1 MHHPLNAPSPGRGQ
15 PSTSAAGGGWRGGH
29 SAVSI
34 PLPPPNAGRMQPFPH
49 VGIST
54 CDTCHIRGINPGP
67 GWAGG
72 QRQLPLW
79 GICPF
84 PSLSSECQPPWE
96 LENQKEKR
104 EHPRRRPPTMKVRRL
119 QDQKR
124 RPRPTPLASSCRHNP
139 TSNRRDR
146 NFKIRAL
153 HVILSNQSVWRLM
166 HLSNMSGRN
175 LLVSGWAV
183 RRRPPTAP
191 SLLTPAAEFRHPQD
205 HCHFRNQLQVHGSL
219 MSTTNWFLPRAFAHD

>member
-15 PSTSAAGGGWRGGH
+15 SSTSAAGGGWRGGH

-72 QRQLPLW
+72 QRQLTLW
-79 GICPF
+79 DICPF

-139 TSNRRDR
+139 TSNRRDG

-153 HVILSNQSVWRLM
+153 HVTDSQQPKRLEVNASIQHVRKESVSQW
-166 HLSNMSGRN
+166 
-175 LLVSGWAV
+175 VS
-183 RRRPPTAP
+183 
-191 SLLTPAAEFRHPQD
+191 S
-205 HCHFRNQLQVHGSL
+205 
-219 MSTTNWFLPRAFAHD
+219 